1 MKTTSKLAS
10 IGDAL
15 TGIAAGSSVF
25 LGGGVLDRK
34 PVALARALVSSGAS
48 DLHIITFAGSVAIDL
63 LIAEGAVRIATTAY
77 VGLGT
82 EGRAPAF
89 TASVMAGDI
98 DDRET
103 SEWLL
108 LGRLRAAA
116 MGVPF
121 LPTRAASGTDLM
133 KHADVKFIEDPYTGG
148 EFLALPP
155 LYPDVALLHAWRAT
169 PEGHVQ
175 FPWPP
180 DHLWDVDVIAARAAR
195 RTIVSVEEIVSA
207 DEAAANSQW
216 TRLLP
221 VDVDA
226 VVLASGGARPTATR
240 PCYEADHHAVAT
252 YAKSGDLDDLSSEPA
267 T

>member
-1 MKTTSKLAS
+1 MGNTSRLAP

-15 TGIAAGSSVF
+15 AGIAAGASVF
-25 LGGGVLDRK
+25 LGGAVLDRK

-48 DLHIITFAGSVAIDL
+48 ELEVITFAGSVAIDL
-63 LIAEGAVRIATTAY
+63 LIAEGTVRSATTAY
-77 VGLGT
+77 VGFGA

-89 TASVMAGDI
+89 TASVLGGTI

-121 LPTRAASGTDLM
+121 LPTRAASGTDLLKHTEM
-133 KHADVKFIEDPYTGG
+133 KLVEDPYTGG

-155 LYPDVALLHAWRAT
+155 LHPDVALLHAWRAT
-169 PEGHVQ
+169 ADGHVQ
-175 FPWPP
+175 FAWPP
-180 DHLWDVDVIAARAAR
+180 DHLWDVDVIAARAAHK
-195 RTIVSVEEIVSA
+195 TVVSVEEIVSTE
-207 DEAAANSQW
+207 EAAAHPEW

-221 VDVDA
+221 VDVDT
-226 VVLASGGARPTATR
+226 VVLAPGGSWPTATR

-252 YAKSGDLDDLSSEPA
+252 YAKSGDLGDLIPEAP